1 LFCYSERAQVTAQ
14 IIQKP
19 QQKRSEASLE
29 KILNAA
35 RILISQG
42 GFDEASIADIVDA
55 AGLSVG
61 AFYARF
67 KDKDALFHIIQ
78 IQTLNDLQAL
88 ITNRIRKFEYA
99 RRKAG
104 DETSLDQVAQFAVDT
119 LFELYSHS
127 PGLIRAIYTHTRVKR
142 DAVLFERVKSFN
154 AACIEQSRTL
164 IDLLSPP
171 QYSAKTYNA
180 WAGAVAVVG
189 AFLREQMLFG
199 DPMPT
204 TTKLQTS
211 KARKIT
217 TQMLVA
223 FMSVHLELKK

>member
-1 LFCYSERAQVTAQ
+1 ML
-14 IIQKP
+14 KP

-35 RILISQG
+35 RVLISQG
-42 GFDEASIADIVDA
+42 GFDEASIADIVDD

-78 IQTLNDLQAL
+78 IQTLNDLQAV
-88 ITNRIRKFEYA
+88 ITGRITKFEHA
-99 RRKAG
+99 RRKARG
-104 DETSLDQVAQFAVDT
+104 ETSLDQVAQFAVDT

-127 PGLIRAIYTHTRVKR
+127 PGLTRAIYTHTRVKR
-142 DAVLFERVKSFN
+142 DAVLFKRVKLFN
-154 AACIEQSRTL
+154 AACIEQSRSL
-164 IDLLSPP
+164 IDLVSPP
-171 QYSAKTYNA
+171 QHPAETYDA

-189 AFLREQMLFG
+189 SFLREQMLFG

-211 KARKIT
+211 KARKIAK
-217 TQMLVA
+217 QMLVA
-223 FMSVHLELKK
+223 FMSAHLELRK

>member
-1 LFCYSERAQVTAQ
+1 MTTQ
-14 IIQKP
+14 IMVKP

-29 KILNAA
+29 KILSAT
-35 RILISQG
+35 RSLISQG
-42 GFDEASIADIVDA
+42 GFDDASITNIVDD

-78 IQTLNDLQAL
+78 IQTLDELQAV
-88 ITNRIRKFEYA
+88 ITDRVTNFENACRKVD
-99 RRKAG
+99 G
-104 DETSLDQVAQFAVDT
+104 VTSIEQVAQFTVDT

-142 DAVLFERVKSFN
+142 DAVLFERVKLFN
-154 AACIEQSRTL
+154 TACIKQSRNL
-164 IDLLSPP
+164 IDLISPIE
-171 QYSAKTYNA
+171 YTTETYAA

-189 AFLREQMLFG
+189 SFLREQMLFG

-211 KARKIT
+211 KARKIAKK
-217 TQMLVA
+217 MLVA
-223 FMSVHLELKK
+223 FMGEYLEQKK